1 MTEDVVRKRDF
12 SRKPLLALAGFAAVA
27 VPVMSGRLHATQSR
41 AEFQASNTAT
51 VPVYEVASIRPR
63 KFGSGGMISWDFR
76 PDGFTAK
83 NITLQMLI
91 RMAYGVEDYQISGA
105 PKWLNAET
113 YNVEAKLDG
122 AVADKLRKLTFDQR
136 SVEQQPML
144 QALLVDRFK
153 LTLHRET
160 KELPVYALV
169 IAKNGPKLQEARPGD
184 TYPNGMKDLEG
195 HGHGDIM
202 RFGTGILTGQGV
214 PIVFLVRMLSQ
225 QQLGHPVLDKTELT
239 GKYDFTLQWT
249 PEENRAPMFKGTRD
263 GGQGPD
269 NPADSSGPSIFTAI
283 QEQLGLKLEAQKGPA
298 EVLVIDH
305 VERPSEN

>member
-1 MTEDVVRKRDF
+1 MTGDVVGKRDF
-12 SRKPLLALAGFAAVA
+12 SRRLLLAVAGFAAVA
-27 VPVMSGRLHATQSR
+27 VPVMAGLLHLAQSR
-41 AEFQASNTAT
+41 AESRVQNTSASALQ
-51 VPVYEVASIRPR
+51 YEVASIKPNKYSSHMLGLGFWIER
-63 KFGSGGMISWDFR
+63 
-76 PDGFTAK
+76 FTATGV
-83 NITLQMLI
+83 TLQGLI
-91 RMAYGVEDYQISGA
+91 REAYEVEDNQISGA
-105 PKWLNAET
+105 PLWLDSER
-113 YNVEAKLDG
+113 YDIEAK
-122 AVADKLRKLTFDQR
+122 ADKSAADELLKLSFDQR
-136 SVEQQPML
+136 RLEYRRML
-144 QALLVDRFK
+144 QELLADRFR
-153 LTLHRET
+153 LTLHRES

-169 IAKNGPKLQEARPGD
+169 LAKKGPKLQEAKPGD

-214 PIVFLVRMLSQ
+214 PIAFLVRMLSQ
-225 QQLGHPVLDKTELT
+225 QQLGRPVLDKTGLT
-239 GKYDFTLQWT
+239 GKYDFTLEWT

-269 NPADSSGPSIFTAI
+269 NPPDSSGPSIFTAI

>member
-1 MTEDVVRKRDF
+1 MTEEVVCKRDF
-12 SRKPLLALAGFAAVA
+12 SRKPLLALAAFAAVA
-27 VPVMSGRLHATQSR
+27 VPVMSGLVHPTQSG

-122 AVADKLRKLTFDQR
+122 TVADKLRKMTFDQR

-153 LTLHRET
+153 LTLRRES
-160 KELPVYALV
+160 KEPPAYALV
-169 IAKNGPKLQEARPGD
+169 IAKNGPKVQEARPGD

-202 RFGTGILTGQGV
+202 RFGRGLLTGQGV
-214 PIVFLVRMLSQ
+214 PIAFLVRMLSQ
-225 QQLGHPVLDKTELT
+225 QQLGRPVLDKTGL
-239 GKYDFTLQWT
+239 KSNYDFTLQWT
-249 PEENRAPMFKGTRD
+249 PDENRTPTV
-263 GGQGPD
+263 GQQGNENTP
-269 NPADSSGPSIFTAI
+269 PPESSGPSIFTAI